1 MLFYFIQYFIQGTS
15 PVLIQFIQIMDSD
28 WVAYDHWHKERHD
41 QTGKSWINK
50 YKCII
55 HFLFSFNDWLCYYL
69 LWKEVYGVN
78 KDFKDFQD
86 LLTEEQM
93 LEIFNTSVA
102 KIESAKTDGMA
113 NNILAISI
121 NCSIELLK
129 LYHEWSQKQD

>member
-1 MLFYFIQYFIQGTS
+1 M
-15 PVLIQFIQIMDSD
+15 
-28 WVAYDHWHKERHD
+28 
-41 QTGKSWINK
+41 
-50 YKCII
+50 
-55 HFLFSFNDWLCYYL
+55 
-69 LWKEVYGVN
+69 N
-78 KDFKDFQD
+78 KDFKDFQE